1 MSSNNVS
8 CYFLSSS
15 NSFTDIFKVII
26 WEVMIICNYCS
37 DSYNVI
43 SIIREIVMVS
53 CLVVVIVKVILW
65 DIIIIVFIVWVVI
78 FVIVIA

>member
-1 MSSNNVS
+1 MGSNDNCS
-8 CYFLSSS
+8 
-15 NSFTDIFKVII
+15 
-26 WEVMIICNYCS
+26 YCS
-37 DSYNVI
+37 DSNKVI

-78 FVIVIA
+78 FAMAIT

>member
-26 WEVMIICNYCS
+26 WGVMIIAIIVLRVK
-37 DSYNVI
+37 NVV

-53 CLVVVIVKVILW
+53 C
-65 DIIIIVFIVWVVI
+65 
-78 FVIVIA
+78 

>member
-1 MSSNNVS
+1 MGSNDN
-8 CYFLSSS
+8 
-15 NSFTDIFKVII
+15 
-26 WEVMIICNYCS
+26 CNYCS
-37 DSYNVI
+37 DSHNVI

-78 FVIVIA
+78 FVIAIT